1 MIVCQ
6 TMEINIQQLS
16 EQQIEAVQ
24 RKAVRFLKNIK
35 GRTDSAAEIYDMK
48 SMSTI
53 RQACRVS
60 FSFYS

>member
-1 MIVCQ
+1 
-6 TMEINIQQLS
+6 MEINIQQLS